1 MAMQLELIPE
11 NAPFSSEQRAWLNG
25 FFAGL
30 LSLEQLGTQ
39 GAAQPLPAEEEDY
52 PWHDPSIELDERM
65 KLAEGRPFELK
76 LMAAMGQLDCGQC
89 GYLCKSYAEVIAR
102 GEEQDLTLCV
112 PGGRAT
118 ARRLKEL
125 VAVPSAIPARA
136 PSRPAPSPIVNV
148 YTRKHPFRAT
158 LKEVTR
164 LTGEA
169 SIKDTRHVVIDLSG
183 SGITYEPGDS
193 LGMFPQNCPHLV
205 QAILHKL
212 GASGEEQI
220 ETWMGAMASRQAL
233 IEVFDITRPSDQAV
247 AHLGA
252 CASDPTEAEQVK
264 GLAEQ
269 GIEEAQ
275 DLLDLLE
282 DYPSARPRIEELVP
296 LLGRLQPRLFSI
308 ASSLKAHKD
317 EVHLT
322 VGVVRYERKKRM
334 RKGVA
339 STFFA
344 DRLYPGDGIKV
355 YVQPTYSFRL
365 PRNGDTPMIM
375 VGPGTGIAPF
385 RAFLEER
392 RARGARGQSWL
403 FFGNPNAATDF
414 CYQEELE
421 GYLREGGLT
430 RLDTAFS
437 RDQRDKLYV
446 QHRMLQ
452 HSKDLWSWLQEGA
465 YFYVCGDA
473 SRMALDVDE
482 ALHRIAAQIGKLSEE
497 EAARYVKKLAAEG
510 RYLKDVY

>member
-1 MAMQLELIPE
+1 MAVHLELIPE
-11 NAPFSSEQRAWLNG
+11 NAPFTSEQRAWLNG

-30 LSLEQLGTQ
+30 LSLEQLGLQ
-39 GAAQPLPAEEEDY
+39 GGAQPLPVEEDY
-52 PWHDPSIELDERM
+52 PWHDPAIELEERM
-65 KLAEGRPFELK
+65 RLAEGRPFELK
-76 LMAAMGQLDCGQC
+76 LMAAMGQMDCGQC
-89 GYLCKSYAEVIAR
+89 GHLCKSYAEVIAR

-118 ARRLKEL
+118 ARQLKEL
-125 VAVPSAIPARA
+125 VAAPGAIPTQA

-169 SIKDTRHVVIDLSG
+169 SAKDTRHVVIDLSG

-193 LGMFPQNCPHLV
+193 LGVFPQNCPYLV
-205 QAILHKL
+205 EAVLQQLA
-212 GASGEEQI
+212 ASGEEPI
-220 ETWMGAMASRQAL
+220 ETSTVTLTARQAL
-233 IEVFDITRPSDQAV
+233 LEAFDINRPTDEV
-247 AHLGA
+247 IAHLSA
-252 CASDPTEAEQVK
+252 CASDPGEAEQLK
-264 GLAEQ
+264 KLAEQ
-269 GIEEAQ
+269 GIEEGQ

-282 DYPSARPRIEELVP
+282 DYPSARPRIEDLVP

-365 PRNGDTPMIM
+365 PRNGNTPMIM

-414 CYQEELE
+414 CYQEELK
-421 GYLREGGLT
+421 GHLREGGLT

>member
-1 MAMQLELIPE
+1 MAVHLELIPE
-11 NAPFSSEQRAWLNG
+11 NAPFTSEQRAWLNG

-30 LSLEQLGTQ
+30 LSLEQLGLQ
-39 GAAQPLPAEEEDY
+39 GGAQPLPVEEDY
-52 PWHDPSIELDERM
+52 PWHDPAIELEERM
-65 KLAEGRPFELK
+65 RLAESRPFDLK
-76 LMAAMGQLDCGQC
+76 LMAAMGQMDCGQC
-89 GYLCKSYAEVIAR
+89 GYLCKSYAEVIMR
-102 GEEQDLTLCV
+102 GEETDLTLCV
-112 PGGRAT
+112 PGGRPT
-118 ARRLKEL
+118 AKKLKEL
-125 VAVPSAIPARA
+125 VAEVGVIPAQA
-136 PSRPAPSPIVNV
+136 LGRPVPSPIVNV
-148 YTRKHPFRAT
+148 YTRKRPFSAT
-158 LKEVTR
+158 LKEIHR
-164 LTGEA
+164 LTGEG

-193 LGMFPQNCPHLV
+193 LGVFPQNCPHLV
-205 QAILHKL
+205 EAVLQQLA
-212 GASGEEQI
+212 ASGEEPI
-220 ETWMGAMASRQAL
+220 ETSTVTLTARQAL
-233 IEVFDITRPSDQAV
+233 LEAFDITRPTDEAI

-252 CASDPTEAEQVK
+252 CASDSGEAEQLK
-264 GLAEQ
+264 KLAEQ
-269 GIEEAQ
+269 GMEEGQ

-282 DYPSARPRIEELVP
+282 DFSSARPRIEDLVP
-296 LLGRLQPRLFSI
+296 LLGHLQPRLFSI
-308 ASSLKAHKD
+308 ASSLKAHRD

-322 VGVVRYERKKRM
+322 VGVVRYERKHRM

-365 PRNGDTPMIM
+365 PKHGDIPIIM

-392 RARGARGQSWL
+392 IARGARGQSWL

-414 CYQEELE
+414 CYQEEFE
-421 GYLREGGLT
+421 GYLREGSLT

>member
-30 LSLEQLGTQ
+30 LSLEQLGAQ
-39 GAAQPLPAEEEDY
+39 GAAQPLQAEEDY
-52 PWHDPSIELDERM
+52 PWHDPAIELEERM

-89 GYLCKSYAEVIAR
+89 GYLCKSYAEVIMR
-102 GEEQDLTLCV
+102 GEETDLTLCV
-112 PGGRAT
+112 PGGRPT
-118 ARRLKEL
+118 AKKLKEL
-125 VAVPSAIPARA
+125 VAEAGVIPAQA
-136 PSRPAPSPIVNV
+136 LGRPVPSPIVNV
-148 YTRKHPFRAT
+148 YTRKRPFSAT
-158 LKEVTR
+158 LKEIHR
-164 LTGEA
+164 LTGEG

-193 LGMFPQNCPHLV
+193 LGVFPQNCPHLV
-205 QAILHKL
+205 EAVLQQLA
-212 GASGEEQI
+212 ASGEEPI
-220 ETWMGAMASRQAL
+220 ETSTVTLTARQAL
-233 IEVFDITRPSDQAV
+233 LEAFDITRPTDEAI

-252 CASDPTEAEQVK
+252 CASDPGEAEQLK
-264 GLAEQ
+264 KLAEQ
-269 GIEEAQ
+269 GIEEDQ

-282 DYPSARPRIEELVP
+282 DFPSARPRIEEIVP
-296 LLGRLQPRLFSI
+296 LLGHLQPRLFSI

-322 VGVVRYERKKRM
+322 VDVVRYERKKRM

-344 DRLYPGDGIKV
+344 DRLYPGDSTKV
-355 YVQPTYSFRL
+355 YVQPAYSFRL
-365 PRNGDTPMIM
+365 PKHGDTPIIM

-414 CYQEELE
+414 CYQKELE
-421 GYLREGGLT
+421 GYLREGSLT

-452 HSKDLWSWLQEGA
+452 HSHDLWSWLQEGA